1 MNADAAAWIER
12 FRQYL
17 AVERRCS
24 AHTVAAYTR
33 DLRALVSYC
42 ERTGLESWVA
52 LDGVHLR
59 TFAAKQHAGGL
70 GPRSIQR
77 RLSAVRSFYEFLQR
91 EAQALREREARGLL
105 GREPQAPRQHAG
117 AAARAGNAPRAIK
130 LTDGEREIM
139 TLRSNPG
146 RDVRA
151 PKAARRLPQTLDAD
165 QMARLLD
172 IPAGEPFATRDRAIM
187 ELLYSSGL
195 RLAEIVGLDVRALDL
210 PDRTVRA
217 LGKGEKT
224 RVVPVGRIALRA
236 LEQWLIERASL
247 AKSGEEALFVGRTGR
262 RLGRRAVELRVA
274 YWARRQ
280 GLSARVYPHLFR
292 HSFASHLLESGAE
305 LRGVQELLGHAD
317 IATTQIYTHL
327 DFQHLARIY
336 DATHPRARRSKRAA
350 K

>member
-1 MNADAAAWIER
+1 MTPAALAWIER
-12 FRQYL
+12 FREYL

-24 AHTVAAYTR
+24 PHTVAAYTR
-33 DLRALVSYC
+33 DLQALVAYC
-42 ERTGLESWVA
+42 DRSRLERWTDI
-52 LDGVHLR
+52 DGGHLR
-59 TFAAKQHAGGL
+59 SFAARLHAGGL

-91 EAQALREREARGLL
+91 EGHALRTGAQA
-105 GREPQAPRQHAG
+105 
-117 AAARAGNAPRAIK
+117 AAA
-130 LTDGEREIM
+130 DDHERRDIAQI
-139 TLRSNPG
+139 RSNPG
-146 RDVRA
+146 QDVRA
-151 PKAARRLPQTLDAD
+151 PKAARRLPETLDAD
-165 QMARLLD
+165 QMARLLE
-172 IPAGEPFATRDRAIM
+172 IPPEEPFAPRDRAIM

-195 RLAEIVGLDVRALDL
+195 RLAEIVGLDLGHLDL
-210 PDRTVRA
+210 PDRTVHV
-217 LGKGEKT
+217 LGKGSKA
-224 RVVPVGRIALRA
+224 RMVPVGRVAVRA
-236 LEQWLIERASL
+236 LEQWLAERAGL
-247 AKSGEEALFVGRTGR
+247 ARPGEEALFVGRSGR

-280 GLSARVYPHLFR
+280 GLATHVYPHLFR

-336 DATHPRARRSKRAA
+336 DATHPRARRGKTPA

>member
-1 MNADAAAWIER
+1 MTPAATAWIER
-12 FRQYL
+12 FRRYL

-24 AHTVAAYTR
+24 PHTLAAYTR
-33 DLRALVSYC
+33 DLQALVSYC
-42 ERTGLESWVA
+42 ERTGLDSWSAV
-52 LDGVHLR
+52 DSGHLR
-59 TFAAKQHAGGL
+59 SFAARLHAGGL

-91 EAQALREREARGLL
+91 EA
-105 GREPQAPRQHAG
+105 HAVRR
-117 AAARAGNAPRAIK
+117 AAADA
-130 LTDGEREIM
+130 ERPDVARI
-139 TLRSNPG
+139 RGNPG
-146 RDVRA
+146 QDVRA
-151 PKAARRLPQTLDAD
+151 PKAARRLPETLDAD
-165 QMARLLD
+165 QMARLLE

-195 RLAEIVGLDVRALDL
+195 RLAEIVGLDLGSLDL
-210 PDRTVRA
+210 RDRTVHV
-217 LGKGEKT
+217 LGKGSKA
-224 RVVPVGRIALRA
+224 RVVPVGRMAIGT
-236 LEQWLIERASL
+236 LEQWLTERAGL
-247 AKSGEEALFVGRTGR
+247 VRAGEQALFVGRSGR

-280 GLSARVYPHLFR
+280 GLTAHVYPHLFR

-336 DATHPRARRSKRAA
+336 DATHPRARRPRTRTK
-350 K
+350 